1 MSLLSHANEPHQV
14 ALDLMIRSHRM
25 QALLSVL
32 AEKSACTTEDEKRR
46 IGIAQGPGI
55 IKTVAGAPIALI
67 KGLATSGDGTPK
79 GKDGL
84 ANQWV
89 DFLIEQANAADA
101 VQPLGPSPAA
111 SISQQAVQL

>member
-1 MSLLSHANEPHQV
+1 MAFPSHANEHKQA
-14 ALDLMIRSHRM
+14 ALDLRIRPHSM
-25 QALLSVL
+25 QALVSVL
-32 AEKSACTTEDEKRR
+32 AEESACTTEDEKRR

-101 VQPLGPSPAA
+101 VQPQGPSRAPSLA
-111 SISQQAVQL
+111 QAVQL